1 MVAYIILIHASSA
14 RVAFMPFNKF
24 NTNAKFL
31 TESEKKYS
39 IDDFIDRIESY
50 LRDDGLREYKRIVK
64 SPICF
69 GEIISKLIVCD
80 YKDYSSLIGDVDFL
94 VKNCATFWSVDRG
107 TTAAFIFSVI
117 VLNMYFWYFV

>member
-1 MVAYIILIHASSA
+1 MTVVI
-14 RVAFMPFNKF
+14 PFNTI
-24 NTNAKFL
+24 NTNTKFL

-69 GEIISKLIVCD
+69 GEIISKLISCD

-94 VKNCATFWSVDRG
+94 VKNCAIFWSVDRG
-107 TTAAFIFSVI
+107 TTVAFIIPVI
-117 VLNMYFWYFV
+117 VFNMYCIFWYFV

>member
-1 MVAYIILIHASSA
+1 MSLNKKINN
-14 RVAFMPFNKF
+14 NKF
-24 NTNAKFL
+24 LK
-31 TESEKKYS
+31 ESEKKYT

-50 LRDDGLREYKRIVK
+50 LRDDSLREYKRIVK

-80 YKDYSSLIGDVDFL
+80 YKDYSSLIADVDYL

-107 TTAAFIFSVI
+107 TTTVAIFLI
-117 VLNMYFWYFV
+117 MDQK